1 MTVQPTRDQ
10 LRALA
15 DKATPGP
22 WEAFHGD
29 IWTDTHGFLLSPG
42 LDDRDAAFI
51 AAART
56 ALPQLLDQLDQAE
69 ARIQAARN
77 VLDAEERSM
86 ADLDLGACGI
96 GDGWSAAVSVSDIRR
111 ALEG

>member
-15 DKATPGP
+15 NAATPGP
-22 WEAFHGD
+22 WEWHHQEHKGT
-29 IWTDTHGFLLSPG
+29 IHPTFLEGRTENDWVLS
-42 LDDRDAAFI
+42 LDDAFTPSRATLEFI

-56 ALPQLLDQLDQAE
+56 ALPLLLDQLDQAE
-69 ARIQAARN
+69 ARIAA
-77 VLDAEERSM
+77 VDAELLYAELHGN
-86 ADLDLGACGI
+86 DEV
-96 GDGWSAAVSVSDIRR
+96 WTHNIRR